1 MIGFTSIV
9 IVAVVALWIA
19 EWCRQR
25 ELDREIEA
33 WKRRFE
39 D

>member
-1 MIGFTSIV
+1 MIAAIIISAF
-9 IVAVVALWIA
+9 VALWVA
-19 EWCRQR
+19 EYCRQR

-33 WKRRFE
+33 WKRRCE

>member
-1 MIGFTSIV
+1 MIVAIV
-9 IVAVVALWIA
+9 ISAFVALWVV